1 MVRKLLLICGILA
14 SLVYVGADII
24 ATLSWEGYSYIS
36 QTRSELSA
44 LGAPTRNF
52 MVIALNVHTVLVLL
66 FAVGVW
72 LSAGSK
78 RSLYI
83 TAVMLFALGVSD
95 VVANFFPMH
104 VRGTE
109 GTPDDTMHVIVTI
122 ANVLFILLSIG
133 FGAMAESK
141 WWRFYSYATLLLL
154 VLFGVWAFMDVP
166 RLAANLPT
174 PWVGL
179 RERINIY
186 GYLLWQALLALVL
199 WHAAAPL
206 ATGQPPASIGSP
218 ELTPH

>member
-1 MVRKLLLICGILA
+1 MVRKLLLVCGILA

-24 ATLSWEGYSYIS
+24 AALSWEGYSYIS

-44 LGAPTRNF
+44 LGAPTRDF
-52 MVIALNVHTVLVLL
+52 MVMALNLHAVLVLI

-72 LSAGSK
+72 LSAASK
-78 RSLYI
+78 RSRYI

-95 VVANFFPMH
+95 VAAHFFPMH

-133 FGAMAESK
+133 FGAMADSK
-141 WWRFYSYATLLLL
+141 WWRLYSYATLLLL
-154 VLFGVWAFMDVP
+154 VLFGAWAFMDVP

-199 WHAAAPL
+199 WHAVVPL
-206 ATGQPPASIGSP
+206 ATGKPPTRLGSP